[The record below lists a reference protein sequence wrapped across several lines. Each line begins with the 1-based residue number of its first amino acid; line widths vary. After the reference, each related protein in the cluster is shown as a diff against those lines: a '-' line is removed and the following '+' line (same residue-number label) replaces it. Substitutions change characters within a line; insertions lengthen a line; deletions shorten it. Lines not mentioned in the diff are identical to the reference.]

1 MGKVWAGRRGG
12 LTSHL
17 SNTQL
22 PAEFSFSGKQKPCSE
37 IILKNH
43 SDDRSFSIFFTKL
56 TFVVYLGKQC
66 VLMITYVLL
75 VKCCY
80 FDLKS
85 KAERRKHL
93 NTLTYFDHR
102 HNVGRRK
109 HLKTFKY
116 FQYKCIIHS
125 AIMVYVRQLYQIT

>member
-1 MGKVWAGRRGG
+1 MQVWAGRKGG
-12 LTSHL
+12 LTPHL
-17 SNTQL
+17 RNTQL

-43 SDDRSFSIFFTKL
+43 SDDRNFFIFFTKL
-56 TFVVYLGKQC
+56 TFFVYLGKQC

-93 NTLTYFDHR
+93 NTLTHFDHR
-102 HNVGRRK
+102 YNVGRRK

-116 FQYKCIIHS
+116 FQYKCIVDS

>member
-1 MGKVWAGRRGG
+1 MQVWAGRRGG
-12 LTSHL
+12 LTSHHR
-17 SNTQL
+17 NTQL

-37 IILKNH
+37 IRLKNH
-43 SDDRSFSIFFTKL
+43 SDDRNFFIFFTKL
-56 TFVVYLGKQC
+56 TFFVYLGKQC

-93 NTLTYFDHR
+93 NTFTYFDHR
-102 HNVGRRK
+102 YNVGRRK
-109 HLKTFKY
+109 HLKTLKY
-116 FQYKCIIHS
+116 FQYKCIVHS
-125 AIMVYVRQLYQIT
+125 AIVVYVRQLYQIR